1 MAHYRRS
8 AGALGF
14 TTTALLGGGCAVGP
28 DFERPAAPQVSGYTS
43 APLAR
48 QTASSDVTGG
58 EAQRFVQGLDIL
70 GQWWTLFHSVALNTL
85 VEDTLQ
91 NNPTLPAEEGA
102 LRQARENVY
111 AGQGAFFPI
120 VEASFSPSRNKTATG
135 ALSPASASG
144 SPYYSVYTGQVR

>member
-1 MAHYRRS
+1 MAQHRRS
-8 AGALGF
+8 SRPVAFAA
-14 TTTALLGGGCAVGP
+14 TALLGSACAVGP
-28 DFERPAAPQVSGYTS
+28 DFERPAAPDVSGYTS
-43 APLAR
+43 APLAS
-48 QTASSDVTGG
+48 QTAASDIAGG
-58 EAQRFVQGLDIL
+58 ESQRFVQALDIP